1 MENLCWDDLRVL
13 LAVHREGSLLA
24 AGRSLGLST
33 STTGRRLDTLEAALG
48 SKLVHRAQSGT
59 VLEPAA
65 LRLVRLA
72 EELAHGLDARQRDQ
86 RPVSTLRVS
95 VPDGMART
103 VAQSL
108 LAIRHEHPPVHI
120 ELVGENRMADL
131 AKREADIGVRLVRS
145 TSNVLVEKRLA
156 TLRFALYAAPDYVRH
171 HLPTRRLL
179 REDAP
184 TQDFVGL
191 DARWKGLPHE
201 QWMRSLGAVRF
212 PFRSSSME
220 ALDEAV
226 RQGVGIAAM
235 LERDPRNDGL
245 VRIEA
250 ETAGP
255 SQSFYLAYHRDLR
268 KLPHVRAA
276 VLAIES
282 SFKRT

>member
-1 MENLCWDDLRVL
+1 MENMSWDDLRVL

-33 STTGRRLDTLEAALG
+33 STTGRRLDALEAALDE
-48 SKLVHRAQSGT
+48 KLVQRTQSGT

-86 RPVSTLRVS
+86 RTISALRVS
-95 VPDGMART
+95 VPDGMARA

-108 LAIRHEHPPVHI
+108 LAFRDEHSPVHI
-120 ELVGENRMADL
+120 ELIGENRMADL

-145 TSNVLVEKRLA
+145 TSNVLVEKHLA
-156 TLRFALYAAPDYVRH
+156 TLRFALYAAPDYVRRR
-171 HLPTRRLL
+171 LPARRLL
-179 REDAP
+179 RENAA

-191 DARWKGLPHE
+191 DARWKDLPHE
-201 QWMRSLGAVRF
+201 RWMQSLGAARF

-226 RQGVGIAAM
+226 RQGMGIAAM
-235 LERDPRNDGL
+235 LERDPRNEGL

-276 VLAIES
+276 LQAIES
-282 SFKRT
+282 TFKRT

>member
-1 MENLCWDDLRVL
+1 MENLSWDDLRVL

-33 STTGRRLDTLEAALG
+33 STTGRRLEALEVALG
-48 SKLVHRAQSGT
+48 EKLVHRAQSGT

-86 RPVSTLRVS
+86 RTVSTLRVS
-95 VPDGMART
+95 VPDGMAR
-103 VAQSL
+103 AAAKSL
-108 LAIRHEHPPVHI
+108 LAIRNEHSPVHI
-120 ELVGENRMADL
+120 ELIGENRMADL

-145 TSNVLVEKRLA
+145 TSNVLVEKHLA
-156 TLRFALYAAPDYVRH
+156 TMRFALYAAPDYVRRR
-171 HLPTRRLL
+171 LPTRRLL
-179 REDAP
+179 RENAAA
-184 TQDFVGL
+184 QDFVGL
-191 DARWKGLPHE
+191 DARWKDLPHE
-201 QWMRSLGAVRF
+201 RWMRSLGAMRF

-226 RQGVGIAAM
+226 RQGLGIAAM
-235 LERDPRNDGL
+235 LEKDPRNEGL
-245 VRIEA
+245 VRIES

-268 KLPHVRAA
+268 KMPHVRAA
-276 VLAIES
+276 LQAIES
-282 SFKRT
+282 TFKRA

>member
-1 MENLCWDDLRVL
+1 MGNLCWDDLRVL

-48 SKLVHRAQSGT
+48 SKLVRRAQSGT

-86 RPVSTLRVS
+86 RSVSTLRVS

-108 LAIRHEHPPVHI
+108 LAIRHGHPPVHI

-145 TSNVLVEKRLA
+145 TSNVLVEKHLA
-156 TLRFALYAAPDYVRH
+156 TLRFALYAAPDYVQRR
-171 HLPTRRLL
+171 LPTRRLL

-226 RQGVGIAAM
+226 RQGMGIAAM
-235 LERDPRNDGL
+235 LERDPRNGGL

-250 ETAGP
+250 EAAGP

>member
-1 MENLCWDDLRVL
+1 MENLSWDDLRVL

-33 STTGRRLDTLEAALG
+33 STTGRRLDALEAALG
-48 SKLVHRAQSGT
+48 GKLVHRAQSGT
-59 VLEPAA
+59 VLEPEA

-86 RPVSTLRVS
+86 RSVSTLRVS
-95 VPDGMART
+95 VPDGMAKA

-108 LAIRHEHPPVHI
+108 LAIRDEHPPVHI
-120 ELVGENRMADL
+120 ELLGENRMADL

-145 TSNVLVEKRLA
+145 TSNVLVEKHLA
-156 TLRFALYAAPDYVRH
+156 TLRFALYAAPDYVRR
-171 HLPTRRLL
+171 HLRTRRLR
-179 REDAP
+179 REDVAA
-184 TQDFVGL
+184 QSFVGL
-191 DARWKGLPHE
+191 DPRWKDLPHE
-201 QWMRSLGAVRF
+201 QWMRSLGAVHF

-235 LERDPRNDGL
+235 LERDPRNEGL
-245 VRIEA
+245 VHIEA
-250 ETAGP
+250 ETTGP
-255 SQSFYLAYHRDLR
+255 TQAFYLAYHRDLR

-282 SFKRT
+282 SFKRI